1 MAPQKRT
8 SSWITRTTIAPV
20 AAGILGT
27 LMLTGC
33 ISYTNVPEP
42 ESAPAFKS
50 ANHSQAIRVTRV
62 ALDEVIQ
69 RYPMRDA
76 QGHYSVNLPVGTT
89 LESAQKIVQ
98 DLPDGVVLPYEGM
111 DDSIPVYHI
120 GRIWIR
126 ASDAKVDVL
135 YPARSFDGDAFTGNV
150 TIWLNGGVRT
160 WKLNRVQHWAPGT
173 IGIPPLYVPLPEEVL
188 DQRYTENEGSDS
200 DASFGEEL
208 ESHEGETETVSE
220 PEPIRNPEPEPQQPT
235 TQQPAAPQQ
244 GAHYREIP
252 VED

>member
-188 DQRYTENEGSDS
+188 DQRDTENEGSDS
-200 DASFGEEL
+200 DASFSEEL
-208 ESHEGETETVSE
+208 ESRKDETETVSE

>member
-8 SSWITRTTIAPV
+8 SSWITRTRIAPI

-27 LMLTGC
+27 LMLSGC
-33 ISYTNVPEP
+33 ISYTNFPEP

-69 RYPMRDA
+69 RYPMR
-76 QGHYSVNLPVGTT
+76 
-89 LESAQKIVQ
+89 
-98 DLPDGVVLPYEGM
+98 
-111 DDSIPVYHI
+111 
-120 GRIWIR
+120 
-126 ASDAKVDVL
+126 
-135 YPARSFDGDAFTGNV
+135 SFDGESFTGNV
-150 TIWLNGGVRT
+150 TIWLNGGVRA

-173 IGIPPLYVPLPEEVL
+173 IGIPPLYVPLPEDVL
-188 DQRYTENEGSDS
+188 EQRDSGVDEADTEAYSDEGYEPS
-200 DASFGEEL
+200 
-208 ESHEGETETVSE
+208 EGEAEIMSE
-220 PEPIRNPEPEPQQPT
+220 PEPVRTPDPEPQQPT
-235 TQQPAAPQQ
+235 AQQPAAPQQ

>member
-8 SSWITRTTIAPV
+8 SSWITRTRIAPI

-27 LMLTGC
+27 LMLSGC

-98 DLPDGVVLPYEGM
+98 NLPDGVVLPYEGM

-135 YPARSFDGDAFTGNV
+135 YPARSFDGESFTGNV
-150 TIWLNGGVRT
+150 TIWLNGGVRA
-160 WKLNRVQHWAPGT
+160 WKLNRVQHLAPGT
-173 IGIPPLYVPLPEEVL
+173 IGIPPLYVPLPEDVL
-188 DQRYTENEGSDS
+188 EQRDSGVDEADTEAYSDEGYEPS
-200 DASFGEEL
+200 
-208 ESHEGETETVSE
+208 EGEAEIMSE
-220 PEPIRNPEPEPQQPT
+220 PEPVRTPDPEPQQPT
-235 TQQPAAPQQ
+235 AQQPAAPQQ